1 MPISPNQGSTGGG
14 TTVTITGTSLGGATA
29 VRFGTKTATITAN
42 TPTSVTVTSPS
53 GTGTVPVTVTTPGGT
68 SNPLSF
74 FYVGAPFKS
83 SLSPVTGVTAGGNT
97 VTINGTGLTTATAV
111 HFGAATAT
119 PTVVNDGQLTVAVPA
134 GAAAGPVGVSVTT
147 AGGTN
152 NGLSYTYVDV
162 PTIGTLNPNSGPA
175 SGGTVVTIT
184 GTNFSTTQSVVFGA
198 TPAPFSVIND
208 TTLSVVTPP
217 TLDGSPGPADVTVTT
232 SGGSDTE
239 VDGFT
244 YVAGPG
250 I

>member
-14 TTVTITGTSLGGATA
+14 TTVTITGTNLGGATS
-29 VRFGTKTATITAN
+29 VHFGTKTATITAN

-68 SNPLSF
+68 SNPLQF

-83 SLSPVTGVTAGGNT
+83 SISPVSGITGGGNT
-97 VTINGTGLTTATAV
+97 VTINGTGLTTATEV

-119 PTVVNDGQLTVAVPA
+119 PSVVNDGQLTVTVPA

-152 NGLSYTYVDV
+152 NGLTYTYVDA
-162 PTIGTLNPNSGPA
+162 PTISTINPNSGPA

-184 GTNFSTTQSVVFGA
+184 GTNFSTTQSVTFGA

-217 TLDGSPGPADVTVTT
+217 GAVGATDVTVTT
-232 SGGSDTE
+232 TGGSATTTA
-239 VDGFT
+239 GFT